1 MKKKIENLELNQQVI
16 SKLNSAIIMGGQND
30 LIAAELA
37 SDSPTRCQTC

>member
-1 MKKKIENLELNQQVI
+1 MKKNLKTLELNQQVI

-30 LIAAELA
+30 LIAADLA